1 MSIVT
6 LVVGESGSGKSSSVH
21 KLDPKKTMIINV
33 LGKELPFKG
42 SAKAYNRE
50 NKNLID
56 LTSDHLTQHT
66 NTAAKRYT
74 YINAVLKDVSENHN
88 HIKTIIIDDVGYL
101 VNLELFEKAKVTGY
115 SKFSEMALNMV
126 DLLRT
131 AKSLREDLNVVFMY
145 HSETIVTDGLTPT
158 KEIKLPG
165 KMIKEKFAP
174 NEICTIVV
182 FTNVTFSPE
191 SEVKHEFVV
200 KKTPTFIHAKSP
212 MGMFDSNSIPN
223 DLDLLL
229 STAREYYS
237 N

>member
-1 MSIVT
+1 MAIVT
-6 LVVGESGSGKSSSVH
+6 LVVGESGSGKSTSLH
-21 KLDPKKTMIINV
+21 KLDSKETVLINV

-42 SAKAYNRE
+42 SAKLYNRE

-56 LTSDHLTQHT
+56 LTSEHLKDVTG
-66 NTAAKRYT
+66 NSAKRYA
-74 YINAVLKDVSENHN
+74 YVNAVLSDVSNNRPE
-88 HIKTIIIDDVGYL
+88 IKNVIIDDVGYL
-101 VNLELFEKAKVTGY
+101 VNFELFEKAKVTGY

-131 AKSLREDLNVVFMY
+131 SRSLREDLNIVFMY

-174 NEICTIVV
+174 NEICTIVA
-182 FTNVTFSPE
+182 FTQVTFDLEGNP
-191 SEVKHEFVV
+191 KHEFVV
-200 KKTPTFIHAKSP
+200 RKTPTFIHAKSP
-212 MGMFDSNSIPN
+212 MGMFETTTIPN
-223 DLDLLL
+223 DLNLLL
-229 STAREYYS
+229 TTAKDYY